1 MHLVGAIDS
10 GCRIEAISDAA
21 KLGVRQMDPDPD
33 ELANAITLLLGDS
46 EEGFPHEREL
56 RMFQFQCW
64 LLDSQTQDASFQRSA
79 RIFATAVLST
89 AISRTRA
96 KNNGLS
102 MRERLLL
109 ATASKNMD
117 GLINFCFRRRH
128 SLYSLLAIDNFP
140 LRRSEHDHAL
150 EEIADLNDLVEA
162 RVRLHLSSEP
172 PGLNAGERLLPKLKP
187 GSRRRTGL
195 SQVHRKRVKR
205 EPFLFAAK
213 CVAPEFLAMD
223 FESTGGKNRLITPG
237 GLLSQ
242 VTEKAKNRDAF
253 DRLCRVAKAIA
264 PVISVAWS
272 AEVANALAAVE
283 PELPA
288 VEPIPAGLLP
298 KKIPRRPAPETKRA
312 IRQQVGI

>member
-1 MHLVGAIDS
+1 
-10 GCRIEAISDAA
+10 
-21 KLGVRQMDPDPD
+21 MDPDPD

-64 LLDSQTQDASFQRSA
+64 LLDSQTQDASFRRSA

-96 KNNGLS
+96 KNNRMR
-102 MRERLLL
+102 MRESFLL
-109 ATASKNMD
+109 AVASKSMD
-117 GLINFCFRRRH
+117 GLINFCFGRRH

-140 LRRSEHDHAL
+140 LLRSEHDHAL

-172 PGLNAGERLLPKLKP
+172 PSLNAGERLLPKLKP

-213 CVAPEFLAMD
+213 CVASEFLAMD
-223 FESTGGKNRLITPG
+223 FESTDGRDRLITPD

-242 VTEKAKNRDAF
+242 VAEKVEHREAF
-253 DRLCRVAKAIA
+253 RSLCSAAKAIA
-264 PVISVAWS
+264 PVINVEWP
-272 AEVANALAAVE
+272 AEVRNALAAIE
-283 PELPA
+283 CKMPA
-288 VEPIPAGLLP
+288 LEPIPAELLSET
-298 KKIPRRPAPETKRA
+298 IPRRPAQETKKA
-312 IRQQVGI
+312 VRQRVGF